1 MCSLFRVWATL
12 QMYEAKL
19 QTNCDF
25 YLSILHNNS
34 VIQSFNI
41 CEIIAEEYM
50 LKEQS
55 KILLTKDQKIYVKVT
70 N

>member
-1 MCSLFRVWATL
+1 
-12 QMYEAKL
+12 MYEAKL

-25 YLSILHNNS
+25 YLLILHDNS
-34 VIQSFNI
+34 VSQSFNI
-41 CEIIAEEYM
+41 CEIIAEEYL

-55 KILLTKDQKIYVKVT
+55 KILLTKDKKLYAKVI